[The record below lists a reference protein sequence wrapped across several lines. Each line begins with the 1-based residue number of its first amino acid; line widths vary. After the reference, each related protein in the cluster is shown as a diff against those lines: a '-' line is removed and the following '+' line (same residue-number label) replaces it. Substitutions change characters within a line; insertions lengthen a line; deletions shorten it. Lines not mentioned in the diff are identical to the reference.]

1 MYKKSIIEDKS
12 NEFNDFEFSENIVH
26 SLLIELA
33 NIEYERYKELKMKAN
48 DERIVG
54 FHSIK
59 CFNISYNFYQIKV
72 A

>member
-33 NIEYERYKELKMKAN
+33 NIEYERYNELKMKN
-48 DERIVG
+48 IVKEPDV
-54 FHSIK
+54 FLSTK
-59 CFNISYNFYQIKV
+59 SYNFISNFYYFK
-72 A
+72 AA